1 MQICGHNCAGEP
13 ETIADGLRSFLGDN
27 TWPIVRD
34 AVDEIVTVS
43 EKEIKRWMR
52 VVFERMKLV
61 IEPSAAVGI
70 AALMSSSVKDMSFR
84 SSGTP
89 RVGVVLCGGNV
100 DVSKLTRLLTGEEE

>member
-13 ETIADGLRSFLGDN
+13 ETIADGLRSFLGNN
-27 TWPIVRD
+27 TWPVVRD

-43 EKEIKRWMR
+43 EKEIKCWMR

-70 AALMSSSVKDMSFR
+70 AALMSPSVKNISFP
-84 SSGTP
+84 STDTP

-100 DVSKLTRLLTGEEE
+100 DVSKLTELLAGGKE